1 MTAWVLRATV
11 LGALVV
17 ALRVLLGLAMASWPT
32 YGIFW
37 RALCLVAIIAVVVVW
52 GLRDARAGADSL
64 TVRWLAAGFGAGL
77 ASSAVCWVLDQV
89 PGIELGDS
97 RPALRADLR
106 GIVHPAADLPARDG
120 GCRRRS
126 HPVATFERIRY
137 PRNRTS
143 VRYRELNR
151 LLRQRTPRRTCMHSY
166 WVRTGSATRS
176 QSMIGDVP
184 GVVSRAM
191 AE

>member
-17 ALRVLLGLAMASWPT
+17 ALRVLLGLAMGSWPT

-37 RALCLVAIIAVVVVW
+37 RALCLAAVIAVVVVW

-89 PGIELGDS
+89 PGIELGDAGLLYELTS
-97 RPALRADLR
+97 
-106 GIVHPAADLPARDG
+106 AASFILLLIFLPAMVGVAFGHIRS
-120 GCRRRS
+120 RRS
-126 HPVATFERIRY
+126 SE
-137 PRNRTS
+137 
-143 VRYRELNR
+143 
-151 LLRQRTPRRTCMHSY
+151 
-166 WVRTGSATRS
+166 SATPATEPAFATAS
-176 QSMIGDVP
+176 
-184 GVVSRAM
+184 
-191 AE
+191 